1 MCCYISLIIVILVYI
16 GKPFVQFL
24 VSQDLSSN
32 LVDYITYS
40 IAFVD
45 ESTETLQVTYDNQ
58 YSTYMVLYSIGT
70 KIYSTV
76 FTKSWTFW

>member
-1 MCCYISLIIVILVYI
+1 MYI

-45 ESTETLQVTYDNQ
+45 ESTETLQVTHDNQ

>member
-1 MCCYISLIIVILVYI
+1 MYHYFIIIVILVYI

-45 ESTETLQVTYDNQ
+45 ESTETLQVIHDNQ
-58 YSTYMVLYSIGT
+58 YSAYMVLYSIGT